1 MNFTY
6 TESPIP
12 AAANF
17 LAKTLAPK
25 LTAGQKVLWL
35 LSGGSSLDIAI
46 ATERLLAGLNLS
58 NLSISLTDERYG
70 PIGHPDEN
78 WQMLLES
85 GLSSPGANLYRPLNG
100 TQRAQAA
107 EAFNAWLEAEL
118 QATDYKIG
126 IFGMG
131 PDGHTAGIKP
141 HSPAVWSP
149 NLVADFVA
157 DDFERITITPAAI
170 KKLDAAVVQISGQNK
185 VEQLNNLLDC
195 DLTLDNQ
202 PAQILKAIPNLTIF
216 SDIKR

>member
-1 MNFTY
+1 
-6 TESPIP
+6 
-12 AAANF
+12 
-17 LAKTLAPK
+17 L
-25 LTAGQKVLWL
+25 
-35 LSGGSSLDIAI
+35 
-46 ATERLLAGLNLS
+46 
-58 NLSISLTDERYG
+58 
-70 PIGHPDEN
+70 EN
-78 WQMLLES
+78 TS
-85 GLSSPGANLYRPLNG
+85 
-100 TQRAQAA
+100 
-107 EAFNAWLEAEL
+107 
-118 QATDYKIG
+118 